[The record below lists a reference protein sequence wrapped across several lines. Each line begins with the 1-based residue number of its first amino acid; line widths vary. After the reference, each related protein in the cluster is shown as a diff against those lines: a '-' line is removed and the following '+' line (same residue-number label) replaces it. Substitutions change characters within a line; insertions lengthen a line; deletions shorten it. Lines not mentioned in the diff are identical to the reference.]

1 MPTFTMLHPEL
12 TDFLFAK
19 FTNRPFFCTFVKNLI
34 VMWTIIILSLGLV
47 FSLYNLKK
55 SLQEKKHPKKKQ
67 QQQRRNTPRQ
77 NNRVFYNA
85 VPDEEMTEEQMI
97 AEDYYYYQDKE

>member
-1 MPTFTMLHPEL
+1 MNSN
-12 TDFLFAK
+12 FAFVK
-19 FTNRPFFCTFVKNLI
+19 FTNRQKFCTFVKNLI
-34 VMWTIIILSLGLV
+34 AMWTNIILSFGLG

-67 QQQRRNTPRQ
+67 QRRNTPRQ
-77 NNRVFYNA
+77 NNHVFYDT